1 MNIWPA
7 WGRFTGG
14 TWGNKRRAQWGGTW
28 LEFYDVK
35 TEDFLKIYVG
45 LVTGLFGGSIWD
57 LVCGLKLAPMGFMT

>member
-14 TWGNKRRAQWGGTW
+14 TWGNKRGRPRGGTCSDN
-28 LEFYDVK
+28 YDVK
-35 TEDFLKIYVG
+35 LDDFCKIYVG

-57 LVCGLKLAPMGFMT
+57 LV